1 MSLALQWILALGALF
16 AGLLSQR
23 VCRRLHIPQA
33 PWRYAW
39 IALIAKATEQ
49 SLEAF
54 HIPNIPGIDF
64 TVVANIVVAVATS
77 RSAIWLLLEL
87 LPRLRLIPSSPKIL
101 RDLLFI
107 ICSGI
112 LIALTLQEQSSID
125 LVGLVTTS
133 AVLTAVL
140 GLAAQDPL
148 KDLVGGLSLQLE
160 RVIRE
165 GDWVE
170 IEGQIGRVESIS
182 WRDTELNCLY
192 GSRLTLPH
200 AHTNSKSIRNFTTNG
215 SYATKL
221 EIGLDYNM
229 PPHIAKSIMQRI
241 SKHHP
246 LVLRDPACMIRIK
259 SFEESTVNYEW
270 INWLS
275 DYGQT
280 RTLRG
285 DLQEQLW
292 YALQREGFSFPYSVR
307 DVRLTNTVQEHTE
320 AEHPDTAHLKRITA
334 ELLEKNHLFSILSEG
349 QITKLIAMS
358 SIRSYGPG
366 EIIAVQQE
374 SGDSLFMLIDGQVS
388 IIKANSS
395 EQPTEVAK
403 LLNGDICGE
412 MTVFTDAP
420 RSATIRSC
428 SQSDILE
435 IDRQAIAEL
444 VDEEPVLLERF
455 SQLISERQEKLNN
468 LDALEAQTPSARRDV
483 LGRVKELFDT
493 LLTTGKGHLP
503 PG

>member
-1 MSLALQWILALGALF
+1 MSVALQWFLVLTVLF
-16 AGLLSQR
+16 VGLLTQR
-23 VCRRLHIPQA
+23 LCRRFHIPPV
-33 PWRYAW
+33 PWQYFW
-39 IALIAKATEQ
+39 IALIAKAAEQ
-49 SLEAF
+49 STEVLG
-54 HIPNIPGIDF
+54 IPHIPGIDLN
-64 TVVANIVVAVATS
+64 VLISIVVAVAIS
-77 RSAIWLLLEL
+77 RSIIWLVLEL
-87 LPRLRLIPSSPKIL
+87 LPKLRLLPSSPKIL

-107 ICSGI
+107 IGSG
-112 LIALTLQEQSSID
+112 LLVTLTLQEQSSID

-200 AHTNSKSIRNFTTNG
+200 ANTNSKSIRNFTTNG
-215 SYATKL
+215 AHATRL

-229 PPHIAKSIMQRI
+229 PPHVAKSIMKHI
-241 SKHHP
+241 SEHHP
-246 LVLRDPACMIRIK
+246 LVLRNPACIVRIQ
-259 SFEESTVNYEW
+259 SFGESTVNYEW
-270 INWLS
+270 INWLN
-275 DYGQT
+275 DYGKN

-292 YALQREGFSFPYSVR
+292 YALRREGFSFPFSVR
-307 DVRLTNTVQEHTE
+307 DVRLTSTVEEEVSTAQQ
-320 AEHPDTAHLKRITA
+320 DTVRLQNIAA
-334 ELLEKNHLFSILSEG
+334 ELLQRNHLFSILSDK
-349 QITKLIAMS
+349 QLSKLLEMS
-358 SIRSYGPG
+358 PIRSYGPG
-366 EIIAVQQE
+366 EIIAVEQE

-388 IIKANSS
+388 IVKSNA
-395 EQPTEVAK
+395 ERQKTEVAK
-403 LLNGDICGE
+403 LRSGDICGE

-420 RSATIRSC
+420 RSATIRSH
-428 SQSDILE
+428 SQSDVLE

-444 VDEEPVLLERF
+444 VEEEPVLLERF
-455 SQLISERQEKLNN
+455 SQLISERKEILNS
-468 LDALEAQTPSARRDV
+468 LDAQEEITPSTRRDV

-493 LLTTGKGHLP
+493 LLA
-503 PG
+503 